1 MTLKVLVVK
10 YLEKEHDNNVV
21 AYPFNFAMWER
32 ASDRSANLTL
42 VDVFLSIDLVTIQ
55 LGENVGDLT
64 TFKNDLES
72 LIKYVHNKAPK
83 AKIIVIGDWWDQNRN
98 DLRRMAFLNTNSLF
112 VDLSDIMNKPEYQS
126 KEGIECIGPNDTK
139 IFVSK
144 AAETHSGDNGME
156 KIATRI
162 IDNLK

>member
-42 VDVFLSIDLVTIQ
+42 LDVFLSIDLVTIQ

-112 VDLSDIMNKPEYQS
+112 VDLSDIMNKPEYQYINQ
-126 KEGIECIGPNDTK
+126 KKVLN
-139 IFVSK
+139 VSDQMILK
-144 AAETHSGDNGME
+144 FLYQRRLKLILEIME
-156 KIATRI
+156 WK
-162 IDNLK
+162 K